1 MECQL
6 TDKGKIFLKFFL
18 RFLKENHCFGK
29 YQRALF
35 EAKNYRAN
43 NFIKRQCEDCNFD
56 IINRSFTWSDTK
68 EGDSYWRHLDNE
80 FINLYYFLFRIELS
94 KTSQPFILSKFNIF

>member
-18 RFLKENHCFGK
+18 RFLKENHCFSK

-35 EAKNYRAN
+35 EAQNYRAN
-43 NFIKRQCEDCNFD
+43 DFIKRQCESCNYG
-56 IINRSFTWSDTK
+56 IIDHSFTWSDTK
-68 EGDSYWRHLDNE
+68 EGDSYWCNLNYE
-80 FINLYYFLFRIELS
+80 FINLYYSFKKEFS
-94 KTSQPFILSKFNIF
+94 KTSKEIKKIK

>member
-43 NFIKRQCEDCNFD
+43 NFIKRQCEDCNFE

>member
-1 MECQL
+1 MQFEKL
-6 TDKGKIFLKFFL
+6 NDKQKCFCRFFL

-43 NFIKRQCEDCNFD
+43 DFIKRQCEDCNSE
-56 IINRSFTWSDTK
+56 IINNSFTWSDTK
-68 EGDSYWRHLDNE
+68 EGHYYWKYLNNE
-80 FINLYYFLFRIELS
+80 FRSRYYLFRIELS
-94 KTSQPFILSKFNIF
+94 KHQKK